1 MEFVLLVRLF
11 YSGVSLP
18 CVCQEFMKFI
28 SCLWV
33 FLECIDAQGDLGPL

>member
-11 YSGVSLP
+11 YSGVSFP
-18 CVCQEFMKFI
+18 HVYQEFMKLI

-33 FLECIDAQGDLGPL
+33 FLECLDAQGDLGPL